1 MCRGPV
7 REMKLQAGNAL
18 QYAQKELRAKA
29 GEGIALKFE
38 NPDVMPHNFVLVA
51 KGAEEKIGELSA
63 KMVADPDGYARHY
76 VPEVPEVLCYSR
88 MLDPGKKTIVYFN
101 APKEPGRY
109 TYLCTFPGH
118 SQLMRG
124 VLVVD

>member
-1 MCRGPV
+1 
-7 REMKLQAGNAL
+7 
-18 QYAQKELRAKA
+18 
-29 GEGIALKFE
+29 
-38 NPDVMPHNFVLVA
+38 
-51 KGAEEKIGELSA
+51 
-63 KMVADPDGYARHY
+63 
-76 VPEVPEVLCYSR
+76 

>member
-1 MCRGPV
+1 
-7 REMKLQAGNAL
+7 
-18 QYAQKELRAKA
+18 
-29 GEGIALKFE
+29 
-38 NPDVMPHNFVLVA
+38 MPHNFVLVA